1 MNIAQLI
8 SNIQGFSAIAAGL
21 FVGLAAMGTAIGFG
35 ILGGKFL
42 EGVARQPELSTMLMI
57 RMFLMAGLVDAFA
70 AISLVMGLILIFAR
84 NPFLSAVMKVL
95 GKVSANQ

>member
-8 SNIQGFSAIAAGL
+8 ASVQGLSAIAAGL
-21 FVGLAAMGTAIGFG
+21 LIGLAAMGTAIGFG
-35 ILGGKFL
+35 MLGGKFL

-84 NPFLSAVMKVL
+84 NPFLNAVVKAV
-95 GKVSANQ
+95 GRATTGQ

>member
-8 SNIQGFSAIAAGL
+8 ASVQGPSAIAAAL
-21 FVGLAAMGTAIGFG
+21 FIGLAAMGTAIGFG

-42 EGVARQPELSTMLMI
+42 EGVARQPELSNMLMI
-57 RMFLMAGLVDAFA
+57 RMFLMAGLIDAFA

-84 NPFLSAVMKVL
+84 NPFVNAVVASVMRAA
-95 GKVSANQ
+95 SH

>member
-8 SNIQGFSAIAAGL
+8 ARIQGLSAIAAAL

-42 EGVARQPELSTMLMI
+42 EGVARQPELSNMLMI
-57 RMFLMAGLVDAFA
+57 RMFLMAGLIDAFA

-84 NPFLSAVMKVL
+84 NPFLNAVIEAITKAT
-95 GKVSANQ
+95 SH